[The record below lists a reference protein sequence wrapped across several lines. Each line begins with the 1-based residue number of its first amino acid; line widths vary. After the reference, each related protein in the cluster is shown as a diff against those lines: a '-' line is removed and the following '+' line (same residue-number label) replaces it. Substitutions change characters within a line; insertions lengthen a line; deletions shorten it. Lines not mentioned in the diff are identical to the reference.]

1 MTADLA
7 ARAERRLV
15 SAGGAGTRVGL
26 ILGSGLGG
34 YAGTLENR
42 RSVRY
47 QDIGGFPVSAV
58 PGHENRFVL
67 GSKFGVRVVAMQ
79 GRFHYYEGY
88 PMPVLALGVRAMRR
102 IGVDTLIITNAAGG
116 VNLSFQPGTLMMI
129 SDHINLSGG
138 NPLIGPND
146 PKYGVRFPDMTNV
159 YDRALR
165 QKLKASA
172 AEAGISLSEGVY
184 AMMSGPSFETPA
196 EIRMCRAIGA
206 DAVGMSTVPEAIA
219 AAHCGI
225 RVLGI
230 SLITNMA
237 AGVLD
242 QPLSHEEV
250 NRTAAA
256 AEERFCALL
265 DRILSCVVAD
275 A

>member
-7 ARAERRLV
+7 ARAARRLIL
-15 SAGGAGTRVGL
+15 AGGAGTRVGL
-26 ILGSGLGG
+26 ILGSGLGS
-34 YAGTLENR
+34 YADTLEDR
-42 RSVRY
+42 RFVRY

-67 GSKFGVRVVAMQ
+67 GSKSGVRVVAMQ

-88 PMPVLALGVRAMRR
+88 PMPVLAQGVRAMRN
-102 IGVDTLIITNAAGG
+102 IGVDTLIVTNAAGG
-116 VNLSFQPGTLMMI
+116 VNLSFHPGTLMLI

-138 NPLIGPND
+138 NPLIGPNA
-146 PKYGVRFPDMTNV
+146 PAYGVRFPDMSNV

-165 QKLKASA
+165 QRLRAAA
-172 AEAGISLSEGVY
+172 AEAGIPLAEGVY

-196 EIRMCRAIGA
+196 EIRMCRALGA

-219 AAHCGI
+219 AAHCGV
-225 RVLGI
+225 RVLGV

-256 AEERFCALL
+256 AEDRFCALL
-265 DRILSCVVAD
+265 DLILSRVIMD
-275 A
+275 G